1 MIIKNK
7 DKILFQRLLIWTFY
21 LFSGFIL
28 YFKKGSLYPF
38 LITFTKLVF
47 PLSIFWLQL
56 TIKKSRNLL
65 QIDSAMSTSQLWF
78 NILPALASML
88 AVIFTVLNSLI
99 YVFFKLIN

>member
-65 QIDSAMSTSQLWF
+65 QIDSTMATSQLWF
-78 NILPALASML
+78 NILPVLASML
-88 AVIFTVLNSLI
+88 AVIFTLLNSLI
-99 YVFFKLIN
+99 YLFFKLIN